1 MRRYYLFSY
10 FTVWGRGKKIERFF
24 DSFPDKM
31 PSLSGLQ
38 KVAVALSVYTR
49 YNQTTKRRVKG
60 VRAEALSEKKGEGQ

>member
-1 MRRYYLFSY
+1 
-10 FTVWGRGKKIERFF
+10 
-24 DSFPDKM
+24 M

-38 KVAVALSVYTR
+38 KVAVALSVYTG